1 MQAVTSSADRKFVNR
16 NRLEILA
23 ELLEAAKPGTF
34 KTHLM
39 YKGNLTYM
47 MLIKNLRFLEQ
58 AELITQYHDVDSG
71 YTLFRT
77 TPKGLKFVEAFQALV
92 ELAGM
97 LDGSQNKSQ
106 ILAEG
111 TLAFSW

>member
-1 MQAVTSSADRKFVNR
+1 LQAIGTEKKFVNR

-23 ELLEAAKPGTF
+23 ELLEAAKPGTL

-39 YKGNLTYM
+39 YKGNLSYM
-47 MLIKNLRFLEQ
+47 MLTKNLRFLEQ
-58 AELITQYHDVDSG
+58 AGLITQYHDVESG

-77 TPKGLKFVEAFQALV
+77 TAKGLKFLEAFQSLV

-97 LDGSQNKSQ
+97 KEESEGSIQ
-106 ILAEG
+106 ILTEERRS
-111 TLAFSW
+111 FSW